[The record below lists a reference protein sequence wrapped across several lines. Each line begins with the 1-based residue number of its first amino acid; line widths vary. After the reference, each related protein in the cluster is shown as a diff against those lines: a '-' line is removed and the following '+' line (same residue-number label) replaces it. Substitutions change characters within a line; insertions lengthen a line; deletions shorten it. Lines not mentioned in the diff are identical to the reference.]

1 MEKQSCQLCHWMLL
15 KIAGC
20 RTFARTRMVFWLT
33 TTKKMADDDHRKFR
47 QENDI
52 TDDLNS
58 TDDEDIVIV
67 PKVPAMRSAIKPSD
81 TVPSNA
87 TQATEE
93 PTTAS
98 LEQDRDDSCRVYVG
112 NLSYST
118 SWQNLKDHMKRG
130 EMNKIIVF
138 HSHNS
143 LLFVCFFFFT
153 ALCENK
159 QVIILLLLLLL
170 LTSVQQQ

>member
-1 MEKQSCQLCHWMLL
+1 MLL

-33 TTKKMADDDHRKFR
+33 TTKKMAAPNFFTDDDHRKFR

-159 QVIILLLLLLL
+159 QVIKLLLLLLL